1 MKPRV
6 LRRPSIRYSTLTACF
21 AGYVAIPVL
30 WSLSYTYNSLG
41 DLLMVSSVLLAVSW
55 LVFRIGRARVEI
67 HDGGLVLVGVL
78 GRDWIPWGA
87 YLMVDTEGGLTVRA
101 RGERSYEVA
110 AFGGSLIEEM
120 LASRGRSRTVRAA
133 EAIRAASR
141 DTPAPA
147 RRDREVVSRRW
158 ELIPA
163 DLLLFQV
170 VVPLALT
177 QSGII
182 PM

>member
-6 LRRPSIRYSTLTACF
+6 LRRPSIRYATLTACC
-21 AGYVAIPVL
+21 AGCVALPVF
-30 WSLSYTYNSLG
+30 WFSSRSYDSPG
-41 DLLMVSSVLLAVSW
+41 DLLMVCSVLLALCW

-67 HDGGLVLVGVL
+67 HDGGLLLVGTL

-101 RGERSYEVA
+101 RGERSYAVA

-120 LASRGRSRTVRAA
+120 LAARGRSGTVRAA

-141 DTPAPA
+141 DMSAEA

-158 ELIPA
+158 EVIPA
-163 DLLLFQV
+163 DLLLLQV
-170 VVPLALT
+170 VVALALT
-177 QSGII
+177 LSGTV
-182 PM
+182 PG